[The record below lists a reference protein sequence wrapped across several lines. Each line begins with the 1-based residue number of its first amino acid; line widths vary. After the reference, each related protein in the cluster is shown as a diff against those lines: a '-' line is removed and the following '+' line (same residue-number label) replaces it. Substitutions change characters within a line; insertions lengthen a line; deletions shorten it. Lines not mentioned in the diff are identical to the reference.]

1 MSKIKC
7 YFKSVALNKA
17 AQSCQLLHWLT
28 CPHGNMSL
36 LLFAQV
42 FYIWAAS
49 GFISTIKAVAAFS
62 SFIASAQFSK

>member
-1 MSKIKC
+1 
-7 YFKSVALNKA
+7 
-17 AQSCQLLHWLT
+17 
-28 CPHGNMSL
+28 MSL